1 VKAPSEKNPAQFGR
15 IFKIF
20 FVEDMGP
27 QSDKSR
33 YLTPKRE
40 NDGMLAT
47 SEFKIV
53 K

>member
-27 QSDKSR
+27 QSDKESIFD
-33 YLTPKRE
+33 PKKKE
-40 NDGMLAT
+40 
-47 SEFKIV
+47 
-53 K
+53 